1 MKHILNLWW
10 IPFAVAIAAV
20 IGWETDWG
28 DSLFKPVDVSPPP
41 IARTLTPALLPE
53 YKSSAEP
60 EAYAEVIDRPLFSP
74 TRRQAPPPPPPEPP
88 KQVMQT
94 GQYALTGTL
103 QVGDKMYAFLRATRD
118 GKGLRAAQGD
128 VLAGG
133 MTLAKV
139 EPGRVVL
146 KQFDTEEEVRL
157 QVSKSTR
164 TTPAAPP
171 PMQPGQ
177 PGQPQP
183 GQINVPNFQ
192 APGIPGVAGIPTPQG
207 GMVSAQP
214 PSIPQVQE
222 VPVQQGAPT
231 APGIAPF
238 VPGVSA
244 VPQANPVPPRRR
256 GAIQ

>member
-1 MKHILNLWW
+1 MKRILSMWW

-28 DSLFKPVDVSPPP
+28 DSPFKPVDVSPPP
-41 IARTLTPALLPE
+41 LARTLSPALLPE

-103 QVGDKMYAFLRATRD
+103 QVGDKMYAFLRGTRD

-128 VLAGG
+128 ILAGG
-133 MTLAKV
+133 MTLAKI

-164 TTPAAPP
+164 TTPAAAPP
-171 PMQPGQ
+171 LQPGQ
-177 PGQPQP
+177 LQP
-183 GQINVPNFQ
+183 GQIGAPNVQ
-192 APGIPGVAGIPTPQG
+192 IPGMPGVAGIPTPQG

-222 VPVQQGAPT
+222 VPVQAPA
-231 APGIAPF
+231 APGLAPF
-238 VPGVSA
+238 VPGVSNA
-244 VPQANPVPPRRR
+244 PQANPVPPRRR
-256 GAIQ
+256 GALQ

>member
-1 MKHILNLWW
+1 MKRILSLWW

-28 DSLFKPVDVSPPP
+28 DSLFKPVDVAPPP
-41 IARTLTPALLPE
+41 LARTLSPALLPE
-53 YKSSAEP
+53 YKASAEP

-103 QVGDKMYAFLRATRD
+103 QVGDKMYAFLRGTRD

-146 KQFDTEEEVRL
+146 KQYETEEEVRL

-171 PMQPGQ
+171 PPLPGQPGQ

-183 GQINVPNFQ
+183 GQIGGLNQFQ
-192 APGIPGVAGIPTPQG
+192 GIPGMPTPQG

-222 VPVQQGAPT
+222 VPVQAAPA
-231 APGIAPF
+231 APGMAPF
-238 VPGVSA
+238 VPGVSS

-256 GAIQ
+256 GAMQ